1 MYKQVSNL
9 LFYYINTN
17 PHNKRKL
24 VEVRGSGQKALKMT
38 NVYNLFQIDHCERMR
53 SNPANFN
60 VGLVNPTYYFLTQMS
75 S

>member
-38 NVYNLFQIDHCERMR
+38 NKSDSADIIPYVRSEILRVNLQNNITYSTVYPSE
-53 SNPANFN
+53 
-60 VGLVNPTYYFLTQMS
+60 
-75 S
+75 